1 MDHVW
6 RKVKI
11 NQHNWS
17 IKSVDYQVSLKEIY
31 IMFYMRYIECPYVIK
46 HLGNSTILFRMKLM
60 RHMPTLPEL
69 HHFNKR
75 VRSQR

>member
-1 MDHVW
+1 
-6 RKVKI
+6 
-11 NQHNWS
+11 
-17 IKSVDYQVSLKEIY
+17 
-31 IMFYMRYIECPYVIK
+31 MRYIECPYVIK
-46 HLGNSTILFRMKLM
+46 HLGNSTILFRMKL